1 MKRWFH
7 RSLALFP
14 IALLLATS
22 LLWRPPPRV
31 FFIYGGTTFA
41 VLDTGPR
48 YLRFIF
54 HHDDRPDAIRVRG
67 IAWGA
72 CQHHWRI
79 SNRVA
84 GATSPLPQTFIHY
97 CIVAQYAPPAAPGW
111 QADVAGLHFTTR
123 GLRTW
128 GVALGDHLVID
139 VPYWMLISILAAT
152 VIGQLYRRRT
162 AFQRYWSSDAA
173 CRNCGY
179 DLRASPQ
186 RCPEC
191 GTPNAPRGRR
201 ARGRIAR
208 RLLSAHS
215 HLCRHPTAYAAGT
228 FIVTLALLFLFAT

>member
-1 MKRWFH
+1 MNVRVGSGWQYV
-7 RSLALFP
+7 LADLCLILFMVTAATLSQAEHGGQGAAVSP
-14 IALLLATS
+14 QGEPLAFYHAEPGA
-22 LLWRPPPRV
+22 PPLEQWLRDQSADPRQQL
-31 FFIYGGTTFA
+31 T
-41 VLDTGPR
+41 
-48 YLRFIF
+48 
-54 HHDDRPDAIRVRG
+54 
-67 IAWGA
+67 
-72 CQHHWRI
+72 
-79 SNRVA
+79 
-84 GATSPLPQTFIHY
+84 
-97 CIVAQYAPPAAPGW
+97 IVAQYAPPAAPGW